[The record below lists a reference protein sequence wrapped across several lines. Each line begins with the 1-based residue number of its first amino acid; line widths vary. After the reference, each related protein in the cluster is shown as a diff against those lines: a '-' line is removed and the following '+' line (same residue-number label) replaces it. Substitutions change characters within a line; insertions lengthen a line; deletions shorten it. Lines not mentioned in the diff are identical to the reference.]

1 MLESIVHYDWLQQ
14 YAHYVDVYYYYFQE
28 KRVAWIVMLLNFD
41 DDFPWL
47 LRQAARRSCWIGG
60 GRVQSKSCVDSFL
73 LLLLLHQGNHL
84 P

>member
-14 YAHYVDVYYYYFQE
+14 YAHCVDVYYYYFQE
-28 KRVAWIVMLLNFD
+28 KRVAWIVMILNFD

-60 GRVQSKSCVDSFL
+60 GRVQSKSSVDSFL
-73 LLLLLHQGNHL
+73 LLLHQENHL